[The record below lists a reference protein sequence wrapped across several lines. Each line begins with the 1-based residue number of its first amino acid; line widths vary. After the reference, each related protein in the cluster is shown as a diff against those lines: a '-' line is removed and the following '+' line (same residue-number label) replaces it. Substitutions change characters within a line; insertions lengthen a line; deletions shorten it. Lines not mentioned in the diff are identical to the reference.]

1 MKNLI
6 ESIIH
11 RLLLFLLVVG
21 SLISSLHAYS
31 PKPDLIAAGV
41 IAALK
46 ADANSSPLYTESYN
60 LGPTGLR
67 GWMYRDPANMGQ
79 EGLQTNQDR
88 QILITAVGAGTP
100 AASAGLAVD
109 DVILGIKAGSGSA
122 LVYPANV
129 FTTDSRKA
137 FGAAI
142 TEAETTAK
150 AGVVRILRWRA
161 GVFSEVQLN
170 LTVMGDYAAT
180 APYNCPKSAAI
191 LATAIARLDSE
202 TSTSMTGG
210 WSDAAKAL
218 ALMAAVK
225 PTDANYNAVRQK
237 VQNYAHNIAP
247 ANLSLS
253 GCNTWDWGYMNIFLS
268 EYYLRTVADGA
279 PDATALSGINKYT
292 TALAKGQSKYGTFG
306 HGGAEQHADGSLH
319 GSISWYGPVNSAG
332 LVANLGIVLGKKAL
346 MAGGIALDPEID
358 PAIERGSNFFA
369 YFANKGGIPYG
380 EHEPWSGGHA
390 SNGKD
395 SMAAVMFALQGNRPV
410 ETEYFTRM
418 SVAGWVGREYGHT
431 GQGFSYLW
439 SALGAAMGGDE
450 AAAAHLNQ
458 VRWHL
463 DLERRSD
470 GSFVYDGGEQYGGSE
485 TVGYFGSSSYYGLS
499 PNACFVLTY
508 SLPLK
513 RLLITGRDALPQNT
527 LNTAKVTNAVAAGPY
542 DRDCVGYSVATLL
555 AAFSEY
561 DPVVRHDAAAQ
572 MAAKSLSA
580 AELNVQIALITNGT
594 MSPDPNVR
602 QAVCETMGIRKPTE
616 ALSALSQRLSDTD
629 LWVRGKA
636 SNALKNYGSAA
647 SSQVNTM
654 LTAFTANATDPDV
667 IVWDDPIQIANGY
680 LADTLFQAMADNTY
694 AADKQ
699 TLLYPALRA
708 GLRQPDGMARMY
720 LGSFLKNKL
729 TQADVLAV
737 APSIVAAVAERSPAD
752 RMFSDVIRYDALNTL
767 AKYKIEE
774 GIPLCLLL
782 KEQTWHGDDWD
793 PFTLLQNTYRGAA
806 KDALPTLYKWQDH
819 IPQFAADGSIGGC
832 CPGRL
837 DNITNKIAST
847 IAAIETDPSP
857 PTLLYLKS
865 MTASASPASFTMPT
879 TQTTLVSNLIDQD
892 QGSPKLIWSKLS
904 GAGAVSFNAV
914 PSTTNY
920 TATFNTPGK
929 YKLKVAAVDG
939 SILDYNNWITYS
951 LGYYDFQ
958 TYNETLAAVTQTVDI
973 TILPDSNRAPVPQNQ
988 GLATPANTG
997 LAVTLAATDSNGD
1010 PLTYSVVAPPG
1021 HGSLSG
1027 VPPNLTYTPALNY
1040 NGLDSFTFKANDG
1053 KVDSVSGTVTID
1065 VGSVTNRRPVAVNQY
1080 VSTAEET
1087 AVAVTLSGTDAD
1099 GNPLIYEIVG
1109 APGHGTLSGT
1119 VPNLSYQP
1127 AANYPVGNF
1136 NATDSFTFT
1145 VRDATL
1151 TSAVATVSITL
1162 TPVNDAPIALAQSKS
1177 VSANSSNPITLLGL
1191 DAEGYALQYSIASNP
1206 GHGILT
1212 GTAPNLIYEPTTNYR
1227 GADSFTFTVTDSENT
1242 VSASA
1247 TVSINVI
1254 NDPPVANPQS
1264 VELPPDLAK
1273 SITLSGSDASNDPL
1287 TFVVLSQPT
1296 NGNLTGTAPN
1306 LTYTPTPG
1314 YTGTDSFTF
1323 KVNDGVT
1330 DSPSAVVSLNVLQWQ
1345 TWTNLAPGNW
1355 SAGASWAGG
1364 VAPVAGGSSLGMLIF
1379 NTTPTG
1385 ISSNDLAGTF
1395 ALNRA
1400 NFSSSLPV
1408 LTVSGNALS
1417 FGTNN
1422 GTLPQINQ
1430 GSNNNVTLSHGLTL
1444 SANTVLGGIGSGEL
1458 FVSGKLSGAG
1468 SLTKNSSGNLTIS
1481 GLNTATTPTPAFS
1494 GGITINVGQ
1503 LTLGNKTGVGTGI
1516 LTMAGGTTLRTTGFE
1531 GNSSGGAL
1539 SNAFQLSGGLVNTL
1553 VSFGVN
1559 KDVWI
1564 SGPVSGPGGFLITG
1578 DGRDQGLTLAG
1589 AKSFTGGVTL
1599 GTVGTTEGPN
1609 VSIDNAT
1616 SLGSGVLRSELRGTT
1631 LTKGGI
1637 RLLASITSGSGVSNP
1652 IELAPSARLV
1662 VNTQA
1667 FNLLLSGPITNSGS
1681 LVKIGTGTLTL
1692 SSVGNTYSGTTTING
1707 GTLTCNTATSL
1718 GKGPLVISSSGSSK
1732 LNLNFAGTRQ
1742 VTSLSLGGVA
1752 QANGTYG
1759 STASPATNKNN
1770 TYFSGTGTLT
1780 VIPASS
1786 ISLALS
1792 GGVTPAVPGDPLTFT
1807 ATVAGASPTGNVS
1820 FYDGATLM
1828 SSTALDGSAQAS
1840 ITTSSLATGMH
1851 SITAQY
1857 VGNAGNGASTSTVL
1871 TILVGVPVT
1880 ATNLLATADTSVHL
1894 TWTAASGAIGYFV
1907 KRSTVSGGPYV
1918 TVGSVSDQQFHDTP
1932 STSGITY
1939 YYVVTAVNNA
1949 GESLNSVEASAT
1961 PNALPSSTTLAK
1973 SPLVSTGVYGTTMTF
1988 TATVVVSGGSASGI
2002 VLFKDGSTVLGAGA
2016 LVSGTA
2022 NFVTGNLD
2030 MGTYSISAYYVGDAT
2045 FASSVSSPTSYAITA
2060 KPLTLSGITAADK
2073 IYDATNIATL
2083 SGGTL
2088 TGVLAGETVTSVPG
2102 SGTFASANAG
2112 NWAVTASGYSLGGTD
2127 AGNYSLLAQPS
2138 VPNATINPRP
2148 VQLSGSRSYDGT
2160 ILAAAGILTIANNLD
2175 GANLT
2180 LTGSA
2185 NISEKNVGSS
2195 AILGLPGRVRVS
2207 SGDTGINTAASL
2219 LVNMGVAPANG
2230 NTLVAVIAT
2239 RGTSTGRVTGISQTG
2254 ATWTRVSQGSNAGG
2268 STTEIWITSNVS
2280 GAAATLTISQAALR
2294 SAAVVIEYSGIL
2306 STSPL
2311 DKVANTSGNSV
2322 NPSTGTTVSTVQ
2334 ANELWI
2340 GGTGLVNS
2348 GYSLS
2353 ASTNSF
2359 ASIASAQ
2366 SISTTASNNAK
2377 VYALERVTTAIGAA
2391 GTVGTT
2397 TSSQWSG
2404 AIATLKAAASTSTLT
2419 LTGSAAGNYT
2429 LRGASGSVAVNARA
2443 LSVTAPAVASKS
2455 YNALPSVG
2463 AITVGTLSGFVG
2475 SETVTATA
2483 TASPYPSANVGTY
2496 LANVISYT
2504 LANGTNGGLA
2514 ENYSLANGSA
2524 SGAITARTL
2533 TLTAQ
2538 PNTKEYDGGIS
2549 AAAVPIHGALQGSDT
2564 VTGMTEVYDNKNF
2577 GTGKTLAVSG
2587 YTVND
2592 GNGGNNYSVTTVPN
2606 NAGVINKK
2614 SLSVTAVMASKIYDG
2629 TTTAAGVPVISPTL
2643 AQGDTTN
2650 VLSQSFANPTA
2661 GQNNKEIIPNIV
2673 INDGNSGG
2681 NYLIAL
2687 NHYNFGIIA
2696 PAVATIT
2703 LGDLSHNYDG
2713 NAKNASASTTPSGLP
2728 VILTYVGAPTP
2739 PVAVGTYL
2747 VEATINH
2754 ANYTGTASATLAIL
2768 AAGETIAT
2776 WRNAHF
2782 SVAEISGGLADDG
2795 DDFDGD
2801 GFDHVA
2807 EYTFGTDPKVFTP
2820 PILIGTSVPSNQF
2833 NLSFLARS
2841 AVGTGYTG
2849 RTRKYT
2855 LQKNTNIADQDA
2867 WQNVA
2872 GYVDVVGAGQSI
2884 SASLP
2889 LVPPRTYFRLNA
2901 RLE

>member
-1 MKNLI
+1 MI
-6 ESIIH
+6 P
-11 RLLLFLLVVG
+11 RLFVCLLGVG
-21 SLISSLHAYS
+21 SFISKVQAYS

-46 ADANSSPLYTESYN
+46 TDTNSSPLYAESYN

-100 AASAGLAVD
+100 ASSAGLAVD
-109 DVILGIKAGSGSA
+109 DVILGVKAGSGTA
-122 LVYPANV
+122 LAYPADA
-129 FTTDSRKA
+129 FTTDARKA

-150 AGVVRILRWRA
+150 AGVFRILRWRA

-170 LTVMGDYAAT
+170 LPAIGDYTAT
-180 APYNCPKSAAI
+180 APYNCPKSAAV
-191 LATAIARLDSE
+191 LAAAIARLDSE
-202 TSTSMTGG
+202 TANSMSGG

-225 PTDANYNAVRQK
+225 PADANYNAVRQK
-237 VQNYAHNIAP
+237 LQNYARNIAP

-253 GCNTWDWGYMNIFLS
+253 GCDTWNWGYMNIFLS
-268 EYYLRTVADGA
+268 EYYLRSVADGA
-279 PDATALSGINKYT
+279 PDATVLSGINKYT

-306 HGGAEQHADGSLH
+306 HGGAERQADGSLH

-332 LVANLGIVLGKKAL
+332 LVANLGVVLGKKAL
-346 MAGGIALDPEID
+346 VAGNIAIDPEID
-358 PAIERGSNFFA
+358 PAIVRGSNFFA
-369 YFANKGGIPYG
+369 YFVNKGGIPYG

-395 SMAAVMFALQGNRPV
+395 AMAAVMFALQGTRPV

-450 AAAAHLNQ
+450 AGAAHLNQ

-470 GSFVYDGGEQYGGSE
+470 GSFVYDGGEQYGGSS

-508 SLPLK
+508 ALPLK
-513 RLLITGRDALPQNT
+513 RLLITGRDALPANT
-527 LNTAKVTNAVAAGPY
+527 LNAAKVANAVAAGSY
-542 DRDCVGYSVATLL
+542 DRDSVGSSVATLL

-561 DPVVRHDAAAQ
+561 DPVVRHDAAEQ
-572 MAAKSLSA
+572 MATKSLTTG
-580 AELNVQIALITNGT
+580 ELNAQIALITNGIT

-602 QAVCETMGIRKPTE
+602 QAVCETMGIRKPTG

-654 LTAFTANATDPDV
+654 LAAFTANATDPDV

-680 LADTLFQAMADNTY
+680 LADTLFRAMANNTY

-708 GLRQPDGMARMY
+708 GLKQPDGMARMY

-767 AKYKIEE
+767 AKFKIEE

-806 KDALPTLYKWQDH
+806 KDALPTLYKWQEH

-847 IAAIETDPSP
+847 IAAIENDPSP

-879 TQTTLVSNLIDQD
+879 TQTTLVSNVTDQD
-892 QGSPKLIWSKLS
+892 QGTPKLIWSKLS

-914 PSTTNY
+914 PSTTNH

-958 TYNETLAAVTQTVDI
+958 TYNQTLAAVTQTVDV
-973 TILPDSNRAPVPQNQ
+973 TILPDSNRAPVVQNQ
-988 GLATPANTG
+988 GLTTPTNTG
-997 LAVTLAATDSNGD
+997 LAVTLAATDLNGD
-1010 PLTYSVVAPPG
+1010 PLTYSIVAPPG

-1027 VPPNLTYTPALNY
+1027 VAPNLTYTPALNY
-1040 NGLDSFTFKANDG
+1040 IGLDSFTFKANDG

-1065 VGSVTNRRPVAVNQY
+1065 VGAVTNRRPVAVNQY

-1099 GNPLIYEIVG
+1099 GNALIYDIVG

-1119 VPNLSYQP
+1119 APNLIYQP

-1191 DAEGYALQYSIASNP
+1191 DAEGYALQYSIAGNP

-1227 GADSFTFTVTDSENT
+1227 GPDSFTFTVTDSENT
-1242 VSASA
+1242 VSATA

-1273 SITLSGSDASNDPL
+1273 LITLSGSDASNDPL

-1364 VAPVAGGSSLGMLIF
+1364 VAPVAGGSSLGMMIF

-1444 SANTVLGGIGSGEL
+1444 AANTVLGGIGSGEL

-1481 GLNTATTPTPAFS
+1481 GLNTATSPTPAFS
-1494 GGITINVGQ
+1494 GGITVNVGR

-1553 VSFGVN
+1553 VSFGEN

-1770 TYFSGTGTLT
+1770 TYFSGTGTVT
-1780 VIPASS
+1780 VIPATST
-1786 ISLALS
+1786 SLALS

-1807 ATVAGASPTGNVS
+1807 ATVTGASPTGNVS
-1820 FYDGATLM
+1820 FYDSAALIGT
-1828 SSTALDGSAQAS
+1828 TALDGSAQAS
-1840 ITTSSLATGMH
+1840 ITTSTLATGSH

-1857 VGNAGNGASTSTVL
+1857 SGNAGNGASTSTAL
-1871 TILVGVPVT
+1871 TILIGVPVP
-1880 ATNLLATADTSVHL
+1880 ATNLIATADTSVRL

-1918 TVGSVSDQQFHDTP
+1918 TLGSVSDQQFYDSP

-1949 GESLNSVEASAT
+1949 GESSNSVEASAT
-1961 PNALPSSTTLAK
+1961 PNALPSTTTLAK
-1973 SPLVSTGVYGTTMTF
+1973 SPSVTSGVYGTTMTF
-1988 TATVVVSGGSASGI
+1988 TATVAVSGGPASGT
-2002 VLFKDGSTVLGAGA
+2002 VLFKDGSTVLGSGA
-2016 LVSGTA
+2016 LASGTVS
-2022 NFVTGNLD
+2022 FVTSTLKPA
-2030 MGTYSISAYYVGDAT
+2030 TYSITATYLGDAT
-2045 FASSVSSPTSYAITA
+2045 FASSISAPTTYAVTA
-2060 KPLTLSGITAADK
+2060 KALTLTGITAADK
-2073 IYDATNIATL
+2073 TYDATNVASL
-2083 SGGTL
+2083 SSGTL
-2088 TGVLAGETVTSVPG
+2088 NGVLAGETVAVVAG

-2112 NWAVTASGYSLGGTD
+2112 NWAVTASGYSLGGAD
-2127 AGNYSLLAQPS
+2127 AGNYSLPAQPS
-2138 VPNATINPRP
+2138 VPNATINARP
-2148 VQLSGSRSYDGT
+2148 VQLTGSRAYDGT
-2160 ILAAAGILTIANNLD
+2160 ILAAAGILTITNNLD
-2175 GANLT
+2175 GANLS

-2185 NISEKNVGSS
+2185 NIADKNVGSP
-2195 AILGLPGRVRVS
+2195 AILGLPGRVRVA
-2207 SGDTGINTAASL
+2207 SGDTGINAASSIA
-2219 LVNMGVAPANG
+2219 VNMGVAPANG

-2239 RGTSTGRVTGISQTG
+2239 RGTSTGRVTGITQTG

-2268 STTEIWITSNVS
+2268 STTEIWISSNVS
-2280 GAAATLTISQAALR
+2280 GAAANLTINQATLR
-2294 SAAVVIEYSGIL
+2294 SAAVVVEYSGIL
-2306 STSPL
+2306 SASPL
-2311 DKVANTSGNSV
+2311 DKAANANGNSV
-2322 NPSTGTTVSTVQ
+2322 SPSTGTTASTVQ

-2340 GGTGLVNS
+2340 GGMGLVNS
-2348 GYSLS
+2348 GYTVTSP
-2353 ASTNSF
+2353 TNSF
-2359 ASIASAQ
+2359 VSIASAQ

-2377 VYALERVTTAIGAA
+2377 IYALERVATTIGTAS
-2391 GTVGTT
+2391 TVGTT
-2397 TSSQWSG
+2397 TTSQWSG

-2429 LRGASGSVAVNARA
+2429 LKGATGSVTVNAKS
-2443 LSVTAPAVASKS
+2443 LSVTAPAIASKP
-2455 YNALPSVG
+2455 YNALPGSG
-2463 AITVGTLSGFVG
+2463 AVTVGTLSGFIG
-2475 SETVTATA
+2475 TETVTATA
-2483 TASPYPSANVGTY
+2483 TASVYPSSNVGTY
-2496 LANVISYT
+2496 SGNTISYA

-2514 ENYSLANGSA
+2514 ANYSLANGTA
-2524 SGAITARTL
+2524 SGTITPRTL

-2538 PNTKEYDGGIS
+2538 PNTREYDGGTS
-2549 AAAVPIHGALQGSDT
+2549 AAAVPVSSGLQGSDT
-2564 VTGMTEVYDNKNF
+2564 VTDASEVYDNKNF
-2577 GTGKTLAVSG
+2577 GTGKTLTVNS

-2592 GNGGNNYSVTTVPN
+2592 GNGGNNYSVSLVPS
-2606 NAGVINKK
+2606 NAGVINKMN
-2614 SLSVTAVMASKIYDG
+2614 LSVSAVMASKIYDG
-2629 TTTAAGVPVISPTL
+2629 TTTAAGSPTISPAL
-2643 AQGDTTN
+2643 AVGDTTN
-2650 VLSQSFANPTA
+2650 VLAQSFASPAA

-2673 INDGNSGG
+2673 INDGNNGG
-2681 NYLIAL
+2681 NYQVTL
-2687 NHYNFGIIA
+2687 NHFNFGTIT
-2696 PAVATIT
+2696 PAVATIM
-2703 LGDLSHNYDG
+2703 LGDLSQNYDG
-2713 NAKNASASTTPSGLP
+2713 NAKNASASTTPGGLP
-2728 VILTYVGAPTP
+2728 VILTYSGTSTP
-2739 PVAVGTYL
+2739 PAAVGDHL
-2747 VEATINH
+2747 VEATIDH
-2754 ANYTGTASATLAIL
+2754 ANYTGTAAATLTIL
-2768 AAGETIAT
+2768 PVEETIDT
-2776 WRNAHF
+2776 WRSAHF
-2782 SVAEISGGLADDG
+2782 SAAEISGGLADDT

-2801 GFDHVA
+2801 GFDHVE
-2807 EYTFGTDPKVFTP
+2807 EYTFGTDPKVFTSS
-2820 PILIGTSVPSNQF
+2820 ILVGTAAPSGHF
-2833 NLSFLARS
+2833 NLSFLART
-2841 AVGTGYTG
+2841 ATGAGYAG

-2855 LQKNTNIADQDA
+2855 LEKTTNLADPDS
-2867 WQNVA
+2867 WLGVA
-2872 GYVDVVGAGQSI
+2872 GYGDIVGAGQTI

-2889 LVPPRTYFRLNA
+2889 LVPPRTYFRLSA
-2901 RLE
+2901 RVE